1 MAKTENISFEEAMER
16 LESAVAKLEGGS
28 LTLDESIKEFENA
41 VKLIGICEKKIT
53 DAKQRVRIL
62 TEGADGTVTDEPF
75 TNTDDET

>member
-62 TEGADGTVTDEPF
+62 TEGSDGTVTDEPF

>member
-1 MAKTENISFEEAMER
+1 MAKTENVSFEEAMEK
-16 LESAVAKLEGGS
+16 LESAVAKLEGGN

-62 TEGADGTVTDEPF
+62 TECADGTVTDEPF
-75 TNTDDET
+75 TSTDDET